1 MRLPLR
7 SAIVPC
13 LALAFLLCG
22 NLSAQQ
28 PASDAEF
35 IREVNQKLE
44 EFQRLHDQKQFEKAL
59 PILQELDANPRLER
73 FEIARINVL
82 YSLAGVCALLTRKEE
97 AVAYLGRLVDAGFIN
112 YDYIMKDADFNNVR
126 QDPRFMR
133 LLEEMKARS
142 SFWAGAALSTPYRE
156 DIPED
161 EKIAGLSEFWSEVK
175 YNFANQD
182 RLQELNWD
190 GLYLSYL
197 PKIRQTRT
205 TLEYLRL
212 LQSMCAALKD
222 AHTNVYAD
230 AKELG
235 DQIYSQPLIR
245 TRLIE
250 DKVLVIRVYDE
261 AQRQG
266 GLEPGVEL
274 LKVDGIPVREYAE
287 ERVAPYVSAATKQD
301 LEVRIYDYQLLQGS
315 KATPVKLTLQD
326 AKGKVFE
333 QTLDR
338 LSPEDQVRFFAKTF
352 PPAPLRLK
360 VLEGNVGYVALDSF
374 GDQKLVKEFDDLF
387 PEIEKTSAL
396 ILDLR
401 NNGGGNSE
409 IGWDILAHLTDKPFT
424 IPAWRTTEY
433 HPSFRA
439 WGLGPQ
445 SYTEPDGG
453 RAPKA
458 GKFFAKPVVVLTSA
472 RTFSAAEDFC
482 VGFDY
487 MKRGAII
494 GEPTG
499 GSTGQPLFF
508 KLPGGLGA
516 RVRSKHDTY
525 PDGREF
531 VDVGV
536 QPGVVVRPTVK
547 GVRSGRDE
555 VLEAALKYLKGVPT
569 N

>member
-1 MRLPLR
+1 
-7 SAIVPC
+7 
-13 LALAFLLCG
+13 
-22 NLSAQQ
+22 
-28 PASDAEF
+28 
-35 IREVNQKLE
+35 
-44 EFQRLHDQKQFEKAL
+44 
-59 PILQELDANPRLER
+59 
-73 FEIARINVL
+73 VL
-82 YSLAGVCALLTRKEE
+82 KFG
-97 AVAYLGRLVDAGFIN
+97 
-112 YDYIMKDADFNNVR
+112 
-126 QDPRFMR
+126 
-133 LLEEMKARS
+133 
-142 SFWAGAALSTPYRE
+142 
-156 DIPED
+156 
-161 EKIAGLSEFWSEVK
+161 EVK
-175 YNFANQD
+175 YNFVNQD

-197 PKIRQTRT
+197 PKVRQTKT

-212 LQSMCAALKD
+212 LQRMCAAIKD

-235 DQIYSQPLIR
+235 DQIYSGPLIR

-250 DKVLVIRVYDE
+250 DKVLVVRVYDE
-261 AQRQG
+261 ALRKD

-274 LKVDGIPVREYAE
+274 LKVDGIPVRQYAE

-301 LEVRIYDYQLLQGS
+301 LEVRAFDYQLLLGS
-315 KATPVKLTLQD
+315 KAAPVKLTLQD
-326 AKGKVFE
+326 AKGNVFE
-333 QTLDR
+333 RTLAR
-338 LSPEDQVRFFAKTF
+338 LTPEEQGKFFARTSQ
-352 PPAPLRLK
+352 PAPLRLK

-374 GDQKLVKEFDDLF
+374 GDQKLVKEFEDIF

-401 NNGGGNSE
+401 NNGGGSSE

-445 SYTEPDGG
+445 SYTEPDGA

-458 GKFFAKPVVVLTSA
+458 GKFYAKPVVVLTSA

-499 GSTGQPLFF
+499 GSTGQPLPFT
-508 KLPGGLGA
+508 LPGGLSA

-555 VLEAALKYLKGVPT
+555 VLEAAISYLKGVPT

>member
-1 MRLPLR
+1 MRYSLR
-7 SAIVPC
+7 HAVTSC
-13 LALAFLLCG
+13 LALALLLCG
-22 NLSAQQ
+22 NLSAQR

-35 IREVNQKLE
+35 MRDVNEKLA

-59 PILQELDANPRLER
+59 PILQELDADPRLER
-73 FEIARINVL
+73 FEVARVNVL
-82 YSLAGVCALLTRKEE
+82 YDLAGVCSLLARKDE
-97 AVAYLGRLVDAGFIN
+97 AVAYLGRLLDAGFIN
-112 YDYIMKDADFNNVR
+112 YDYMTKDADFDNVR
-126 QDPRFMR
+126 QDPRFTR
-133 LLEEMKARS
+133 LLGEMKARS
-142 SFWAGAALSTPYRE
+142 SFWAGDALSTPYRE

-161 EKIAGLSEFWSEVK
+161 EKVAGLSKFWSEVK

-197 PKIRQTRT
+197 PKVRQTKT

-212 LQSMCAALKD
+212 LQRLCAMLKD
-222 AHTNVYAD
+222 AHTNVYSD
-230 AKELG
+230 AEELG
-235 DQIYSQPLIR
+235 DQIYSGPLVR

-250 DKVLVIRVYDE
+250 DKVLVVRVYDE
-261 AQRQG
+261 ALRKG
-266 GLEPGVEL
+266 GLGPGVEV
-274 LKVDGIPVREYAE
+274 LKVDGIPVREYAQ

-301 LEVRIYDYQLLQGS
+301 LEVRIFDYQLLQGS
-315 KATPVKLTLQD
+315 NAAPVKLTLQD
-326 AKGKVFE
+326 ADGNVFE
-333 QTLDR
+333 RTLAR
-338 LSPEDQVRFFAKTF
+338 LSPEDQIKFFARTS

-374 GDQKLVKEFDDLF
+374 GDKKLVKEFDDIF
-387 PEIEKTSAL
+387 PDVEKTSAL

-401 NNGGGNSE
+401 NNGGGSSE

-433 HPSFRA
+433 HPAFRA
-439 WGLGPQ
+439 WGLGTQ

-458 GKFFAKPVVVLTSA
+458 GKFYSKPVVVLTSA

-482 VGFDY
+482 VAFDY

-525 PDGREF
+525 PDGKEF

-536 QPGVVVRPTVK
+536 QPDLVIRPTVK
-547 GVRSGRDE
+547 GFRSGRDE
-555 VLEAALKYLKGVPT
+555 VLEAALKYLRGAPAH
-569 N
+569 

>member
-1 MRLPLR
+1 MRFPLR
-7 SAIVPC
+7 PAIASC

-35 IREVNQKLE
+35 IREVNQKME

-59 PILQELDANPRLER
+59 PILQELDGNPRLER

-82 YSLAGVCALLTRKEE
+82 YSLAGVSSLLARKEE
-97 AVAYLGRLVDAGFIN
+97 AVAYLGRLADAGFIN
-112 YDYIMKDADFNNVR
+112 YDYITRDADFNNVR
-126 QDPRFMR
+126 QEPRFIR
-133 LLEEMKARS
+133 LLKEMRVRGD
-142 SFWAGAALSTPYRE
+142 FWAGAALSTPYRE

-161 EKIAGLSEFWSEVK
+161 EKIAGLSKFWSEVK
-175 YNFANQD
+175 YNFVNHD

-197 PKIRQTRT
+197 PKVRQTRT

-212 LQSMCAALKD
+212 LQRMCAALKD

-235 DQIYSQPLIR
+235 DQIYSGPLIR
-245 TRLIE
+245 TRLVE
-250 DKVLVIRVYDE
+250 EKVLVVRVYDE
-261 AQRQG
+261 ALRKD
-266 GLEPGVEL
+266 GLEPGVEV
-274 LKVDGIPVREYAE
+274 LKVDGIPVRQYAE
-287 ERVAPYVSAATKQD
+287 EQVAPYVSAATKQD
-301 LEVRIYDYQLLQGS
+301 LEVRAYDYQLLQGP
-315 KATPVKLTLQD
+315 KAAPVKLTLQD
-326 AKGKVFE
+326 ADGKVFE
-333 QTLDR
+333 RTLTR
-338 LSPEDQVRFFAKTF
+338 LTPEEQGKFFAKSSSPT
-352 PPAPLRLK
+352 PLRLK

-374 GDQKLVKEFDDLF
+374 GDQKLVKEFDDIF
-387 PEIEKTSAL
+387 PDIEKTSAL

-433 HPSFRA
+433 HPAFRA

-453 RAPKA
+453 RAPKD
-458 GKFFAKPVVVLTSA
+458 GKFYAKPVVMLTSA

-499 GSTGQPLFF
+499 GSTGQPLPFT
-508 KLPGGLGA
+508 LPGGIGA

-536 QPGVVVRPTVK
+536 QPSVLVRPTVA
-547 GVRSGRDE
+547 GVRAGRDE
-555 VLEAALKYLKGVPT
+555 VLEAALRYLKGMRQ
-569 N
+569 